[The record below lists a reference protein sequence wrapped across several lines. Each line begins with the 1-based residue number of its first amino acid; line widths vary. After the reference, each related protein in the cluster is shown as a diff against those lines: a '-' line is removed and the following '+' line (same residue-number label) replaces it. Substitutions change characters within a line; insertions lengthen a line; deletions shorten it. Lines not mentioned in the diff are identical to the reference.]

1 MTPLERRRL
10 RPHHIAGASC
20 GLDALALLSATGYCE
35 TGALPVYYAKPY
47 LGVNQ
52 WGGKSIHYYGM
63 NQTTRKWGTQDTY
76 GGKLTENCV
85 QAIARDCLAANI
97 ERLEQAGFPIVFHIH
112 DEVVIE
118 VDAGRAD
125 LKKVIGIMS
134 EPISWAPG
142 LPLNADG
149 WVGDYFT
156 KD

>member
-1 MTPLERRRL
+1 M
-10 RPHHIAGASC
+10 
-20 GLDALALLSATGYCE
+20 
-35 TGALPVYYAKPY
+35 
-47 LGVNQ
+47 
-52 WGGKSIHYYGM
+52 
-63 NQTTRKWGTQDTY
+63 
-76 GGKLTENCV
+76 

-118 VDAGRAD
+118 VDASRAD
-125 LKKVIGIMS
+125 LKDVIAIMS
-134 EPISWAPG
+134 EPIYWAPG